1 MSIDIDSIDI
11 NILYAFIKDARTKIK
26 DIAKACNVSPTAITK
41 RIYRLKKLGVIT
53 GAVLLVDLKKVGDLY
68 PGSIEIES
76 IKEEQSEKVAEIL
89 MERSIILVK
98 NFSTGK
104 SDLVFFFVTKGMID
118 IENLKSVIRKY
129 AEPGKIS
136 IALWN
141 TPYCI
146 YDNIKIEATEA

>member
-26 DIAKACNVSPTAITK
+26 DIAKACNVSPTAISK

-76 IKEEQSEKVAEIL
+76 IKEEVRSLTSELRVSHSTIEI
-89 MERSIILVK
+89 I
-98 NFSTGK
+98 
-104 SDLVFFFVTKGMID
+104 SDLK
-118 IENLKSVIRKY
+118 
-129 AEPGKIS
+129 KIVVH
-136 IALWN
+136 N
-141 TPYCI
+141 
-146 YDNIKIEATEA
+146 KK